1 VGDELSTRCY
11 ESSEI
16 LPFGPPRSTWRA
28 GLKFLRSLSPLWIT
42 LEQAPFQKAIKKGK
56 SHLFGYNL
64 VDEQNLT
71 ERRLAMLK
79 RNKLD
84 FTGQPIYIGLDVHK
98 KSWSVSISTKYGQ
111 YKTFSQPPEIDKLV
125 HYLWHHF
132 PGALYYSTYE
142 AGYCGFWIHD
152 RLKEKG
158 IGCLVVNP
166 ADVPTKNKERKTKRD
181 RIDCRKLS
189 RSLRNGDLEGIYVP
203 PRGKVEDRSLIRT
216 RLSMVRKQTRCK
228 NQIKAML
235 LFYGVVIP
243 EEREMGH
250 WSRRFIRWIEGIRME
265 RASGDMALQ
274 IHLEELCHL
283 RQIIAKLNRSILA
296 LSRTE
301 QYRSW
306 VLLLRTVPG
315 ISTLTAM
322 ILLTEICEISRFPS
336 IDELTSYVGLIPDTE
351 VSGEKEHIGGITQR
365 SHSQLRWLLIEAS
378 WRAVQKD
385 PALMMAFDRYC
396 KRMRKTKA
404 IVKIARKLLNRIRYV
419 LKNRSEYVPAVLE

>member
-1 VGDELSTRCY
+1 MST
-11 ESSEI
+11 
-16 LPFGPPRSTWRA
+16 P
-28 GLKFLRSLSPLWIT
+28 
-42 LEQAPFQKAIKKGK
+42 
-56 SHLFGYNL
+56 
-64 VDEQNLT
+64 
-71 ERRLAMLK
+71 K

-84 FTGQPIYIGLDVHK
+84 FTGQPIYVGLDIHK

-111 YKTFSQPPEIDKLV
+111 YKTFSQPPEVDKLV
-125 HYLWHHF
+125 HYLRHHF
-132 PGALYYSTYE
+132 PGALYHSTYE

-243 EEREMGH
+243 EEREIGH

-301 QYRSW
+301 EYRSW

-351 VSGEKEHIGGITQR
+351 ASGEKEHIGGITQR
-365 SHSQLRWLLIEAS
+365 SHPQLRWLLIEAS